1 MSYQL
6 SVYQNW
12 KLLSTASAVCEN
24 TRMHEHYF
32 SARGICYRVNDFQP
46 DRQTLV
52 WIHGLSGSAS
62 AWFPYEKLFGNKYN
76 LLTLDLRG
84 HGRSAR
90 PSHYEDYSLPECAED
105 LHELLAY
112 LHIENCIVASHSL
125 GALVALEY
133 MSKHKEKVSAMIF
146 LSPSSL
152 LKQTKWFPFVR
163 NINKALIALLRL
175 FPFRSSMRGRVDYSI
190 FTYTSDWDP
199 RRIFRDVYITTL
211 HSYFYCLAQSYAK
224 DYDEQWKYIS
234 VPTLIIH
241 GTRDTYIPVQHSMRL
256 EKEIRG
262 SKLVLLEG
270 ANHIIV
276 INNIPEVAEHIKSFL
291 SAQ

>member
-1 MSYQL
+1 
-6 SVYQNW
+6 
-12 KLLSTASAVCEN
+12 
-24 TRMHEHYF
+24 MHEHYF
-32 SARGICYRVNDFQP
+32 GERGICYRVNDFQP
-46 DRQTLV
+46 DRQTIV

-62 AWFPYEKLFGNKYN
+62 AWFPYEKLFGDKYN
-76 LLTLDLRG
+76 LLTFDLRG

-90 PSHYEDYSLPECAED
+90 PCRYEDYALLTCAED

-112 LHIENCIVASHSL
+112 LRIETCIMASHSL

-133 MSKHKEKVSAMIF
+133 VSAHKEKVSAMIF
-146 LSPSSL
+146 LSPSSF

-163 NINKALIALLRL
+163 VTDRVLIALLRL
-175 FPFRSSMRGRVDYSI
+175 FPFRTSMRGRVDYSI
-190 FTYTSDWDP
+190 LFTYTSDWDP

-211 HSYFYCLAQSYAK
+211 HSYFYCLAQSYTK
-224 DYDEQWKYIS
+224 DYDDVWKYIS

-241 GTRDTYIPVQHSMRL
+241 GTKDTYIPVQHSMRL
-256 EKEIRG
+256 AKEIRG
-262 SKLVLLEG
+262 SKLVLLES

-291 SAQ
+291 SA